1 MMTEGVSL
9 RRPVDLP
16 PLVAS
21 NSVMKP
27 EYREGE
33 LYERARDAY
42 YFEAN
47 Y

>member
-1 MMTEGVSL
+1 VYIRNIISDDMNI
-9 RRPVDLP
+9 P

-33 LYERARDAY
+33 LYGRARDAY
-42 YFEAN
+42 FEAN